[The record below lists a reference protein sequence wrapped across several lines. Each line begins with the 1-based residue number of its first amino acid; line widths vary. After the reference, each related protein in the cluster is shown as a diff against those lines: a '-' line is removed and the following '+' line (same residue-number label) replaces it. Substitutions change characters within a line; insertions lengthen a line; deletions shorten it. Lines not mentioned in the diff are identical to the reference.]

1 MNDIN
6 MVIEEL
12 CEKFNCTL
20 NELIPAYAHYKIVCC
35 VTALVIFIPILVAC
49 IIWLRAYVHGKY
61 LIKDRDFYEINAWLS
76 VMGIII
82 NAAIVFILVFS
93 LIMWI
98 TMPQMQFL
106 DMICR

>member
-1 MNDIN
+1 MNDLN

-35 VTALVIFIPILVAC
+35 TIALVIFISILVAC
-49 IIWLRAYVHGKY
+49 ILWLRAYMHEKY
-61 LIKDRDFYEINAWLS
+61 LIKDEYFYEINAWLS
-76 VMGIII
+76 IIGIII
-82 NAAIVFILVFS
+82 SVVTILVLIFD

-106 DMICR
+106 NMICG

>member
-1 MNDIN
+1 MNDLN

-20 NELIPAYAHYKIVCC
+20 NELIPAYAHYKIVGCT
-35 VTALVIFIPILVAC
+35 VALVIFILVLVAC
-49 IIWLRAYVHGKY
+49 IIWLKAYMHKKY
-61 LIKDRDFYEINAWLS
+61 LIKDEYFYEINAWFS
-76 VMGIII
+76 IIGIII
-82 NAAIVFILVFS
+82 SVITVIVLVFD

-106 DMICR
+106 NTICG

>member
-1 MNDIN
+1 MNDLN

-35 VTALVIFIPILVAC
+35 AIALVIFISILVAC
-49 IIWLRAYVHGKY
+49 TIWLRAYVHGKY
-61 LIKDRDFYEINAWLS
+61 LIKDEDFCELNAWFS
-76 VMGIII
+76 SIGIVIS
-82 NAAIVFILVFS
+82 AVVVFLLVFD

-98 TMPQMQFL
+98 TMPQMQFI
-106 DMICR
+106 DTICG